1 VPSELIMPLAGFSA
15 ARGELSIVGVLLAGT
30 IGSVA
35 GALFWYEVGRRI
47 GVDRLRRWAGSHGR
61 WLTLSPD
68 ELDQAMDW
76 FERHRGPAV
85 LVGRLVPAVR
95 TLISVP
101 AGVSRM
107 PRPAFLAWTTLGT
120 VLWTAFLA
128 GAGYLLEGG
137 YTKVEAWV
145 NPVTN
150 LVVTFLVLGYL
161 YRVVT
166 FRTS

>member
-1 VPSELIMPLAGFSA
+1 MG
-15 ARGELSIVGVLLAGT
+15 
-30 IGSVA
+30 
-35 GALFWYEVGRRI
+35 
-47 GVDRLRRWAGSHGR
+47 
-61 WLTLSPD
+61 
-68 ELDQAMDW
+68 W

-150 LVVTFLVLGYL
+150 VVVAILVLGYL